1 MSLVDQQ
8 FMYWQHHK
16 LNSSLSLANVQGMY
30 DSTPDIDPSK
40 LVRSVTVWMEAAK
53 LTVLAIVD

>member
-1 MSLVDQQ
+1 
-8 FMYWQHHK
+8 
-16 LNSSLSLANVQGMY
+16 MY

-40 LVRSVTVWMEAAK
+40 LVRWVTVWMEAAK